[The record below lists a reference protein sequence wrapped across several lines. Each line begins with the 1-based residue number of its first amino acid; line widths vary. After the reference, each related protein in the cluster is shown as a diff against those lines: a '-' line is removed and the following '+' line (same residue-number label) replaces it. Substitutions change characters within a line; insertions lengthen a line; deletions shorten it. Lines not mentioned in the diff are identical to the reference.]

1 MRDRDTLNR
10 DREALTKLHARL
22 TDMSRDEYNA
32 LIHAIWNIDRQLLE
46 LTEGE

>member
-1 MRDRDTLNR
+1 MRDRDKLNR
-10 DREALTKLHARL
+10 DRETLAHLHARL

-32 LIHAIWNIDRQLLE
+32 IIRAIWNIDRQLRE

>member
-10 DREALTKLHARL
+10 DREALAHLHARL
-22 TDMSRDEYNA
+22 TDMSRNEYSA